1 MSDLSRYW
9 LATVLAA
16 DRDVLDV
23 ACGAGFGTALLARSA
38 RSAIGVGDAVPDEG
52 WPANLRF
59 IQGDPGALPVES
71 ASVDLALAF
80 QAPVADHDQCLA
92 EIRRVLRP
100 GGLALVALAPAFEAL
115 ARRHFSNVAIV
126 ERGETNLLAV
136 SNATLRAE
144 IQPVAEAPATV
155 QRAAVPGQREV
166 RRLRTQVLSSYAEAR
181 MANAVATERL
191 HEIGRLEDRLIQEVN
206 GQREA
211 IAAMHEAVAAM
222 HHAVGE
228 LNTMRASTLW
238 RVMQPLRSVGRRAPG
253 LARVGRRAARL
264 VRSIASLRGG
274 HKVQLHREQAA
285 LPPAEAPLVV
295 DSTPAVERPLALV
308 LSETPVVSIIISTY
322 GQPAMTL
329 GCLRS
334 LEAAPP
340 ATPIEIILVDDA
352 APATPALEAF
362 NALAKSAAVRLVRNP
377 ENLGFLRSCNMAAGL
392 ARGRFL
398 HFLNNDTELW
408 PGAIDALVDV
418 LDARPDAAMVGSKLI
433 FPDGT
438 LQEAGGILW
447 DDGNAWNYGRGFDK
461 ASPEYNYV
469 READYCSGASLM
481 VRRSAFEQMSG
492 FDEAFLPAYCEDSD
506 LAFRLR
512 AAGQKIL
519 YAPRSV
525 VVHHEGMSHGTD
537 QNEGIKAFQAVNMA
551 RMTERWLSVLQR
563 DHYPRGTQLLRARDR
578 AKHRTVILVIDH
590 YPLMPDRDAGSLA
603 LLGFMHGLLDAG
615 WVVKFWPENQAY
627 DPVYTPGMEAAGI
640 EVIDQRRGE
649 EFVRWLERDGPTL
662 DHVVVARPETAA
674 NMVGPLLRLTTA
686 RLSYYGHDLHFAR
699 MRSEAEALGDASL
712 LAAADRMERLERRM
726 WRSFDT
732 VIYLSADEAQTA
744 RALEPGV
751 EAVAVVPFCF
761 EIAPPRDAPPPERL
775 LLFVAGFARST
786 NVDAAV
792 WLVREIMPLLT
803 AEIGPVRLILAGA
816 NPADT
821 VLALAGPQVEVTGF
835 VTDAELAT
843 LYHQAR
849 VAIVPLRFGAG
860 VKGKVVEALSVGLPV
875 VTTPV
880 GAQGIEGLADLVP
893 VHDDPA
899 ALAGALVLLLRDDA
913 RWMAQSAAQTGFA
926 TARFSRTAMQ
936 ESALKAL
943 GPFVSA

>member
-1 MSDLSRYW
+1 MSELSRYW
-9 LATVLAA
+9 LATALAA

-23 ACGAGFGTALLARSA
+23 GCGAGFGAALLARSA
-38 RSAIGVGDAVPDEG
+38 RSVIGVGDAPPIEG

-59 IQGDPGALPVES
+59 IQGDLAAMPVAS
-71 ASVDLALAF
+71 ASVDLVLAF
-80 QAPVADHDQCLA
+80 AAPATDQDQGLA

-100 GGLALVALAPAFEAL
+100 GGLALIAVQPDSEAS
-115 ARRHFSNVAIV
+115 ARRQLAEAAIID
-126 ERGETNLLAV
+126 RGATLLLAV
-136 SNATLRAE
+136 SDATLPAGIR
-144 IQPVAEAPATV
+144 PMTDAPATV
-155 QRAAVPGQREV
+155 QRPPVPGQREI
-166 RRLRTQVLSSYAEAR
+166 RRLRAQVLSSYAEAR
-181 MANAVATERL
+181 TATAVATERL

-238 RVMQPLRSVGRRAPG
+238 RVMQPLRAVGRRAPG
-253 LARVGRRAARL
+253 LAKIARQAL
-264 VRSIASLRGG
+264 RLLRWMVSLRRGRQ
-274 HKVQLHREQAA
+274 VQLVQE
-285 LPPAEAPLVV
+285 PVTMPVTEAPL
-295 DSTPAVERPLALV
+295 AVSAPPIERPLALT

-322 GQPAMTL
+322 GQPAITL

-340 ATPIEIILVDDA
+340 ATPLEIILVDDA
-352 APATPALEAF
+352 APRESALDAF
-362 NALAKSAAVRLVRNP
+362 NALAEAAGVRLVRNP

-392 ARGRFL
+392 ARGRYI
-398 HFLNNDTELW
+398 HFLNNDTELR
-408 PGAIDALVDV
+408 PGAVDALVDV
-418 LDARPDAAMVGSKLI
+418 LESRPDAAMVGSKLL
-433 FPDGT
+433 FPNGT

-447 DDGNAWNYGRGFDK
+447 DDGNAWNYGRGFDP

-469 READYCSGASLM
+469 READYCSGASIM
-481 VRRSAFEQMSG
+481 IRRDAFEQMNG

-512 AAGQKIL
+512 AAGHKVL

-537 QNEGIKAFQAVNMA
+537 HGTGIKAYQAVNMA
-551 RMTERWLSVLQR
+551 KMTNRWLSVLQR

-578 AKHRTVILVIDH
+578 ARHRTVVLVIDH

-603 LLGFMHGLLDAG
+603 LLAFMQGLLDAG

-627 DPVYTPGMEAAGI
+627 DPVYTPGMEALGI
-640 EVIDQRRGE
+640 EVIDQRGGE

-699 MRSEAEALGDASL
+699 MRSEAAALGDATL

-732 VIYLSADEAQTA
+732 VIYLSDEEAQTA
-744 RALEPGV
+744 RTLEPGIT
-751 EAVAVVPFCF
+751 AVATVPFCF
-761 EIAPPRDAPPPERL
+761 EIAPPRTAPPAERL

-786 NVDAAV
+786 NVDAAE
-792 WLVREIMPLLT
+792 WLVREIMPLLV

-816 NPADT
+816 DPAEA

-835 VTDAELAT
+835 VTEAELAA

-849 VAIVPLRFGAG
+849 VAIIPLRFGAG
-860 VKGKVVEALSVGLPV
+860 VKGKVVEALSFGLPV

-880 GAQGIEGLADLVP
+880 GAQGVTGLPDLVP

-899 ALAGALVLLLRDDA
+899 ALASALALLLRDDE
-913 RWMAQSAAQTGFA
+913 RWMAQSAAQANFA
-926 TARFSRTAMQ
+926 AMRFSRAAMRD
-936 ESALKAL
+936 SALNSL
-943 GPFVSA
+943 G